1 MSVRLA
7 IDLQGLS
14 FAYPNGAP
22 VLRDLDWQLPE
33 GAFALLDGAT
43 GSGKSTLLRLLKPEL
58 SPVGALAGARTVF
71 GRDLADWGQEE
82 SAAGIGYVAQD
93 PGAQIV
99 CDTVRHELAFGL
111 ENLGRDRGEMRLR
124 VAEVAQFLGLTPL
137 ARRRTAD
144 LSGGEQQQVAVAG
157 ALTLLPRLLLL
168 DEPTAQLDPVA
179 EKNFL
184 HELFRI
190 NRELGVTVVVATHE
204 PEACAEYATCAFVL
218 QDGRL
223 QPAALTDHAEHD
235 RTAGAATSADSA
247 RPATPAAACPAPQ
260 PGHPA
265 AGSSVF
271 AARQATAAPV
281 VTLDD
286 AHYRYGRTEPLVLA
300 GVDLTVPRGSVHAL
314 IGGNG
319 SGKSTLLRLI
329 AGVLRPKRGRVRNA
343 AARNQAFLPQDPK
356 ALFVCDSLDEEL
368 REWQRTAGYSVASV
382 EDALRRTGLD
392 ALRDL
397 NPYDLSGGQQQ
408 LLALAKL
415 TLTGPDLLLLDEPTK
430 GLDPGARLTV
440 GRELRRLA
448 AAGTTIVFATH
459 DLAFVSRVA
468 DAVSLLFDGEVACTC
483 ATGDF
488 FADEHFLR
496 PRRDR
501 FCDLWDRGA
510 DAR

>member
-1 MSVRLA
+1 M
-7 IDLQGLS
+7 
-14 FAYPNGAP
+14 
-22 VLRDLDWQLPE
+22 
-33 GAFALLDGAT
+33 
-43 GSGKSTLLRLLKPEL
+43 
-58 SPVGALAGARTVF
+58 
-71 GRDLADWGQEE
+71 
-82 SAAGIGYVAQD
+82 
-93 PGAQIV
+93 
-99 CDTVRHELAFGL
+99 
-111 ENLGRDRGEMRLR
+111 
-124 VAEVAQFLGLTPL
+124 
-137 ARRRTAD
+137 
-144 LSGGEQQQVAVAG
+144 
-157 ALTLLPRLLLL
+157 
-168 DEPTAQLDPVA
+168 
-179 EKNFL
+179 
-184 HELFRI
+184 
-190 NRELGVTVVVATHE
+190 
-204 PEACAEYATCAFVL
+204 
-218 QDGRL
+218 
-223 QPAALTDHAEHD
+223 
-235 RTAGAATSADSA
+235 
-247 RPATPAAACPAPQ
+247 
-260 PGHPA
+260 
-265 AGSSVF
+265 
-271 AARQATAAPV
+271 
-281 VTLDD
+281 
-286 AHYRYGRTEPLVLA
+286 LA